1 MSEARGAAAETAMVL
16 AAGFGERM
24 RPLTL
29 RVPKPLVP
37 LAGRPLVDHV
47 LDRLAQAG
55 VKTAVVNVHYLAE
68 HLEAHLAARKGKAP
82 EIVISDERGVLLD
95 TGGGARKALKLLGR
109 GPFFIHN
116 ADSVWSEGAAPALP
130 RMLKLWN
137 PAAMDCLLLLAPVAT
152 SIGYGAKGDFSMA
165 PDGRLE
171 RRGERQV
178 VPFAFAGVSLCDER
192 LFKDAPNGRFS
203 LNLLWDRA
211 LAKGRLYGMRLD
223 GIWMHVG
230 TPEALAEAETNFE
243 HEGA

>member
-1 MSEARGAAAETAMVL
+1 MSEARAADAKTAMVL

-29 RVPKPLVP
+29 RMPKPLVP
-37 LAGRPLVDHV
+37 LAGRPLIDHV
-47 LDRLAQAG
+47 LDRLARAG
-55 VKTAVVNVHYLAE
+55 VKTAVVNVHYLPE
-68 HLEAHLAARKGKAP
+68 QLEAHLAARKGKAP
-82 EIVISDERGVLLD
+82 DIVISDERGVLLD
-95 TGGGARKALKLLGR
+95 TGGGAKKALPLLGR

-137 PAAMDCLLLLAPVAT
+137 PATMDCLLLLAPVAT
-152 SIGYGAKGDFSMA
+152 SIGYGAKGDFSMTA
-165 PDGRLE
+165 DGRLE

-192 LFKDAPNGRFS
+192 LFKDAPDGRFS

-223 GIWMHVG
+223 GTWMHVG
-230 TPEALAEAETNFE
+230 TPEALAEAETSFE
-243 HEGA
+243 REGA